1 MFVKGDRKANF
12 TPIQFYLDRDL
23 DVTAA
28 ETIVS
33 VSATARTLEIEPMQG
48 EARIGYRVTYKVIYT
63 SGEDFA
69 SFEDSYEY
77 TAEIKSADITPKSFV
92 DATASVIATE
102 FVGVSRL
109 KVRLMLEI
117 KGYVIVCSGFE
128 TMESTEGLC
137 VKTASVKVEH
147 IEPLT
152 GGEILVEGTERINDK
167 VDRVLTADSVVCVNS
182 VSTATEI
189 CEIKGVCYTYL
200 IYLSDGKIG
209 YGTLSAPFEAQI
221 LAPAVTEKDSAYFTP
236 TVVSTGVSVT
246 DTDQGAEVKTETVIS
261 VKGFAVSVAEAEIV
275 VDAYSKENEIKLEYA
290 HAVVEDNECVISS
303 HEKFVGALPVDAGE
317 AGMRNLLFIGAP
329 WIGACNA
336 RYEDGLIVEGIVGA
350 EIVYADNDGKTGRA
364 LAEIPYRF
372 VFGGDF
378 ACRSSVTASAV
389 VTSVNARIRP
399 GDTVELSGELCVE
412 IHGSGDR
419 EIRYVA
425 SYEVVAPKEISDAAI
440 SLYLVG
446 EGETL
451 FDVAKELNSDEEELM
466 ALNPELELP
475 LKRGDKVLLYKPL
488 D

>member
-23 DVTAA
+23 DVSAA
-28 ETIVS
+28 ENIVS

-63 SGEDFA
+63 SGEEFA

-92 DATASVIATE
+92 DATSNVIATE
-102 FVGVSRL
+102 FVGVTRL

-117 KGYVIVCSGFE
+117 KGYAIVPSGFD
-128 TMESTEGLC
+128 TMECTEGLC
-137 VKTASVKVEH
+137 CKTTSVKVEH
-147 IEPLT
+147 IEPLS
-152 GGEILVEGTERINDK
+152 GSEILVEGVEKLGDK
-167 VDRVLTADSVVCVNS
+167 VEKVLTSDSVVCINY

-200 IYLSDGKIG
+200 TYISDGKIG
-209 YGTLSAPFEAQI
+209 YGTLSAPFEAQV
-221 LAPAVTEKDSAYFTP
+221 LAPSVTEKDSAYFTP
-236 TVVSTGVSVT
+236 TVVSSGVSVT
-246 DTDQGAEVKTETVIS
+246 DTDQGSEVKTETVVS
-261 VKGFAVSVAEAEIV
+261 VKGFAVSASEAEII
-275 VDAYSKENEIKLEYA
+275 VDAYSKENDIRLEYA

-336 RYEDGLIVEGIVGA
+336 RFEEGLTVEGIVGA
-350 EIVYADNDGKTGRA
+350 EIVYADNEGKTGRA

-372 VFGGDF
+372 VLGGEF
-378 ACRSSVTASAV
+378 ACRSSITASAV
-389 VTSVNARIRP
+389 VTSINARIRP

-419 EIRYVA
+419 EIKYVA
-425 SYEVVAPKEISDAAI
+425 SYEVLCPKEISDAAI

-446 EGETL
+446 DGETL

-475 LKRGDKVLLYKPL
+475 LKRGDKVLLYRPL